1 MVIDMITCAVCDDEP
16 RMLEALTA
24 RLTAALEERR
34 VPFRVEGF
42 SSGAALL
49 ERGGDFDLLLL
60 YIRMEGMDGMET
72 ARRLRRRGDR
82 GLVIFVTVLG
92 ELVFDAFAVE
102 AFDYLLKP
110 LDGDRFRRVIDRA
123 VRALERRDNGR
134 ILVQRG
140 TVRRIVPLADITD
153 RKSVV

>member
-60 YIRMEGMDGMET
+60 DIRMEGMDGMET
-72 ARRLRRRGDR
+72 GPPPPGRGER
-82 GLVIFVTVLG
+82 GPVMF
-92 ELVFDAFAVE
+92 F
-102 AFDYLLKP
+102 
-110 LDGDRFRRVIDRA
+110 
-123 VRALERRDNGR
+123 
-134 ILVQRG
+134 
-140 TVRRIVPLADITD
+140 
-153 RKSVV
+153 

>member
-24 RLTAALEERR
+24 RLTAVLEERR

-60 YIRMEGMDGMET
+60 DIRMEGMDGMET
-72 ARRLRRRGDR
+72 ED
-82 GLVIFVTVLG
+82 
-92 ELVFDAFAVE
+92 
-102 AFDYLLKP
+102 
-110 LDGDRFRRVIDRA
+110 
-123 VRALERRDNGR
+123 
-134 ILVQRG
+134 
-140 TVRRIVPLADITD
+140 
-153 RKSVV
+153 

>member
-42 SSGAALL
+42 SSGATLL

-60 YIRMEGMDGMET
+60 DIRMEVDCP
-72 ARRLRRRGDR
+72 DR
-82 GLVIFVTVLG
+82 T
-92 ELVFDAFAVE
+92 
-102 AFDYLLKP
+102 
-110 LDGDRFRRVIDRA
+110 
-123 VRALERRDNGR
+123 
-134 ILVQRG
+134 
-140 TVRRIVPLADITD
+140 
-153 RKSVV
+153 

>member
-24 RLTAALEERR
+24 RLTAVLEERR

-60 YIRMEGMDGMET
+60 DIRMEGMDGMET
-72 ARRLRRRGDR
+72 APPPPQPAARARLIYCSG
-82 GLVIFVTVLG
+82 TEG
-92 ELVFDAFAVE
+92 E
-102 AFDYLLKP
+102 
-110 LDGDRFRRVIDRA
+110 
-123 VRALERRDNGR
+123 
-134 ILVQRG
+134 
-140 TVRRIVPLADITD
+140 
-153 RKSVV
+153 